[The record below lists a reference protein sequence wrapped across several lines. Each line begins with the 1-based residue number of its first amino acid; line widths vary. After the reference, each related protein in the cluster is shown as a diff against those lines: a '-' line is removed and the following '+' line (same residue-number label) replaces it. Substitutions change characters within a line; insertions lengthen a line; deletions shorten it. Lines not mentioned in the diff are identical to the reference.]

1 MPLRRPTG
9 WLVRGV
15 LLTLFAGL
23 GGAVWYAQS
32 WVSPKNVRAA
42 LISSLQEQFPGAN
55 VAVGG
60 ARLSVFGGI
69 TVSDLAVYWPGDD
82 EPFFAAPSA
91 VIEHDKQRLSQGRL
105 GVRKIEL
112 DRPTLRLECTPEGV
126 WRIPGLERETPAD
139 RAVPTFVVR
148 GATVTVVDRRPGGWP
163 AFVVRDASFELVNDP
178 LPVLKVRAGAT
189 VAPFGSVQVAA
200 TFHRETKAAAV
211 RLDLPE
217 VVLGPAF
224 AAEVAKARPDVAEW
238 LDKLTASATLRAD
251 LTYQPGQPR
260 PMRADVRLD
269 VKDGRY
275 DDPALPWPMEGLVA
289 TVRVVDGTLRV
300 ERATA
305 RVGPATA
312 DLTFE
317 TLALPALV
325 EPLGESAGPP
335 RPTTPDVFGAIEQRL
350 VGVTATIK
358 NLTLTDELFARL
370 PPAATAARARLHPT
384 GAVDA
389 TYKFVRTG
397 ATWKREIEVRPKNLT
412 MTYDRFRYPISDLD
426 GTVRKT
432 VTPDGADDV
441 AVRVTGTAGGKR
453 VDISGRVSGG
463 GDDPL
468 IDLRIAGDDLPIDKT
483 LFDSLHKV
491 QYRTL
496 LNQLRAKGRGDFSC
510 TIRQDP
516 GVNRLET
523 TFAITVKDGALCDER
538 FPYPLDQVRGKIV
551 VRVITS
557 DESRPDAPG
566 TYKASEPD
574 PDRVDI
580 LGFTARHGAG
590 TVWLDGANEVVPGG
604 RDRRLVLSVKAKDC
618 PIDDALAKAVAAL
631 NVGPVWATF
640 QPRGTLTLGVDVT
653 VADRAGLLNADGSVG
668 AAPTFDPD
676 RDLKLTVNFTGPTV
690 TPEFFPYELSGL
702 AGLLRYE
709 GRGVD
714 LLQFSAS
721 HGPSRLALDAGQ
733 IRIRPDGTV
742 WANLGGL
749 TVAPLV
755 PDRELLAALPPGL
768 GKAVA
773 ELNPRGPIELTL
785 RHFVVLAP
793 PSGPGRR
800 PEPEAI
806 SPSAARGQSPE
817 SAGARGAESS
827 VYWDGHATLAGASLD
842 AGTTWDDLRGKI
854 ACRGR
859 YDGDRLMGARG
870 TVWLDGGTV
879 AKQPVSGVS
888 IAFAADPQV
897 ADPRRPGAVGP
908 VQMRFS
914 DLHGQFF
921 RGELGGE
928 ARVVLSDPPQY
939 RLWLT
944 ANDVRLEDVAAFHK
958 VGRETEFS
966 GLAQG
971 KLILESGHD
980 PKTGDVGL
988 RGEGTVDVP
997 AGKMYKLPVLLELIK
1012 VAKLQTPDQTGF
1024 EEAHATFR
1032 VRGDRIV
1039 VDKLDLLG
1047 SAVSLGGSGELDAD
1061 AKDVKFEFY
1070 TIWSQTLKRWLT
1082 TPLGDPTA
1090 ALSDKLFRIEATR
1103 TDGGDFKFIPRVV
1116 PVVTDPFRAVAER
1129 FRTRAGPTVRAAG
1142 Q

>member
-23 GGAVWYAQS
+23 GGAVWYAQT
-32 WVSPKNVRAA
+32 WVSPENVRAA
-42 LISSLQEQFPGAN
+42 LVSSLQDHFPGAN
-55 VAVGG
+55 VTVGG

-69 TVSDLAVYWPGDD
+69 TVSDLAVSWPGDS

-91 VIEHDKQRLSQGRL
+91 VIEHDKQRLNQGRL

-139 RAVPTFVVR
+139 RPVPTFVVR
-148 GATVTVVDRRPGGWP
+148 GATVTVIDRRPGGWP
-163 AFVVRDASFELVNDP
+163 AFAVRDASFELVNDP

-200 TFHRETKAAAV
+200 TFHRETKVAAV
-211 RLDLPE
+211 RLDVPD

-224 AAEVAKARPDVAEW
+224 AAEIAKARPDVAEW
-238 LDKLTASATLRAD
+238 LDKLSASATLRAD

-260 PMRADVRLD
+260 PMRADVKLD
-269 VKDGRY
+269 VRDGRY
-275 DDPALPWPMEGLVA
+275 DDPALPWPMEKLSA

-312 DLTFE
+312 DLAFE
-317 TLALPALV
+317 TLPLPALV
-325 EPLGESAGPP
+325 EPLGESAGAAL
-335 RPTTPDVFGAIEQRL
+335 PTTPDLFGAIEQRL
-350 VGVTATIK
+350 VSVTATLK
-358 NLTLTDELFARL
+358 NLALTDDLFARL
-370 PPAATAARARLHPT
+370 PPAANAARARLHPT

-389 TYKFVRTG
+389 TYKFARVG
-397 ATWKREIEVRPKNLT
+397 GTWKREIEVRPNQLAIL
-412 MTYDRFRYPISDLD
+412 YDRLRYPISELD
-426 GTVRKT
+426 GSIRKT

-441 AVRVTGTAGGKR
+441 TVRVTGTAGGKR
-453 VDISGRVSGG
+453 VDISGRVAGG

-468 IDLRIAGDDLPIDKT
+468 IDLRIAGDDLTIDKT
-483 LFDSLHKV
+483 LFDSLHKEK
-491 QYRTL
+491 YRTL
-496 LNQLRAKGRGDFSC
+496 LNQLRARGRGDFSC

-516 GVNRLET
+516 GVNRVET
-523 TFAITVKDGALCDER
+523 TFAVTVKDGTLCDER
-538 FPYPLDQVRGKIV
+538 FPYPLDRVRGKIV
-551 VRVITS
+551 VRVVTS

-566 TYKASEPD
+566 TYKPSEPD

-580 LGFTARHGAG
+580 LGFTARHGDG
-590 TVWLDGANEVVPGG
+590 TVWLDGANEVVPGT
-604 RDRRLVLSVKAKDC
+604 RDRRLILSVKAKDC
-618 PIDDALAKAVAAL
+618 PLDDALAKAVAAL
-631 NVGPVWATF
+631 RVGPVWDTF
-640 QPRGTLTLGVDVT
+640 KPRGTLTLGVDVT

-668 AAPTFDPD
+668 VAPDFDPD
-676 RDLKLTVNFTGPTV
+676 RDLKLTVNFKGPTV
-690 TPEFFPYELSGL
+690 TPDFFPYELGGL

-714 LLQFSAS
+714 LLQFTAT
-721 HGPSRLALDAGQ
+721 HGTSRLTLEAGQ
-733 IRIRPDGTV
+733 VRFRPDGTV
-742 WANLGGL
+742 WANLGG
-749 TVAPLV
+749 VAATPLV

-768 GKAVA
+768 AKAVA
-773 ELNPRGPIELTL
+773 ELNPRGPIDLSL
-785 RHFVVLAP
+785 RHLVVLAP
-793 PSGPGRR
+793 PATPPEPQSMSVSGRR
-800 PEPEAI
+800 GP
-806 SPSAARGQSPE
+806 SPDPARAPAA
-817 SAGARGAESS
+817 SS
-827 VYWDGHATLAGASLD
+827 VYWDGQVTLAGAALD
-842 AGTTWDDLRGKI
+842 AGTTWDDLRGTI

-859 YDGDRLMGARG
+859 SDGDRLTGAVG
-870 TVWLDGGTV
+870 TVWLDTGTA
-879 AKQPVSGVS
+879 AKQPVSRVKV
-888 IAFAADPQV
+888 AFATDPPD
-897 ADPRRPGAVGP
+897 AGP
-908 VQMRFS
+908 IRLRFT
-914 DLHGQFF
+914 DLHGKCF

-928 ARVVLSDPPQY
+928 ARVVLTDPPQY

-944 ANDVRLEDVAAFHK
+944 AHDVRIEDVAAFHQ

-971 KLILESGHD
+971 KLVLDNEPD
-980 PKTGDVGL
+980 PKTGEVVL
-988 RGEGTVDVP
+988 RGEGSVDVP
-997 AGKMYKLPVLLELIK
+997 TGKMYRLPVLLELIK

-1103 TDGGDFKFIPRVV
+1103 TNGGDFKFTPRVV
-1116 PVVTDPFRAVAER
+1116 PAVTDPFRAVAER